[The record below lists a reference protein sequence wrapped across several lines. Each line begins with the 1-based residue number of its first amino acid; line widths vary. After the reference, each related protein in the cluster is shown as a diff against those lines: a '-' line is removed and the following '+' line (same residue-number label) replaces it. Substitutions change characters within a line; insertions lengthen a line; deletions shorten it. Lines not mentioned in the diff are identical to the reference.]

1 MADRRADTD
10 SGSESGTLP
19 AMASLRKAVNNRA
32 TVMFLIAFLI
42 VVHLLFVHGHDDP
55 SALEACVVLFV
66 SLAVGLVAG
75 VLPARRT
82 VARSIPVAARVVNQP
97 WEVRRPLPALVGT
110 VMRH

>member
-1 MADRRADTD
+1 MAA
-10 SGSESGTLP
+10 
-19 AMASLRKAVNNRA
+19 LRKVVNNRA
-32 TVMFLIAFLI
+32 TVIFLVAFLI

-75 VLPARRT
+75 VLPTSRRVT
-82 VARSIPVAARVVNQP
+82 RSIPVAARVVNQP
-97 WEVRRPLPALVGT
+97 WEVRRPLPGLLGT